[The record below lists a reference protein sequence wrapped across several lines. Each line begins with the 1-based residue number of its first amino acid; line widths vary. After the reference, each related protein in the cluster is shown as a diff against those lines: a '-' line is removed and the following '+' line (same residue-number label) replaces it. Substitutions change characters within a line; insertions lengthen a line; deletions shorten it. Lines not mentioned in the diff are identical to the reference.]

1 MGITKQSLSGGGG
14 GELEL
19 KERLMSGLGGADAL
33 ELQPRRDTRPDR
45 GPGRRLMINTVLQS
59 PRDYL

>member
-45 GPGRRLMINTVLQS
+45 GREETDDKYS
-59 PRDYL
+59 PPVST